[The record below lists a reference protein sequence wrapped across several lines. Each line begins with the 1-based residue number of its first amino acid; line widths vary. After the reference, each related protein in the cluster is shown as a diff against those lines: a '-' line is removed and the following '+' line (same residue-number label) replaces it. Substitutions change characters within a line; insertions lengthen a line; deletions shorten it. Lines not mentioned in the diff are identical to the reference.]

1 MYRRRTSWTYTKPRS
16 TKGGIKS
23 RVSRGHFHGSN
34 WWSLRWMEILESSI
48 DAARLSRGRSY
59 ARRGQVVDI
68 EIEPGLVTASVQ
80 GTRKKPYQ
88 IRLGFETLTDE
99 AKALLLFRFRERSS
113 FAARLLAGEM
123 PEEMEKVFREA
134 GVGLFPNK
142 TDLRRYKCTCPD
154 DAAPCKHIIAV
165 LLLLA
170 EVFDDDPFLLLKL
183 RGANRET
190 LINLL
195 TLESSGG
202 SEEDDCD
209 GGEICE
215 DGDPPVIITGGSEND
230 PDMPE
235 AIADRPEVFSEARH
249 PSKWFGD
256 EIPGFKYNIDEKE
269 RRIAALEIINDFPF
283 WKGEL
288 PFRQSLCQYYERAA
302 DLAEEILTGEKKKSV
317 GRPRKL
323 I

>member
-1 MYRRRTSWTYTKPRS
+1 MYRRRTSWTYNKPLS

-23 RVSRGHFHGSN
+23 RVNRGRFHGLN
-34 WWSLRWMEILESSI
+34 WWSKRWIEILEGSI
-48 DAARLSRGRSY
+48 DSARLARGRSY

-88 IRLGFETLTDE
+88 IRLGFEILSDE

-113 FAARLLAGEM
+113 FAATLLAGEM
-123 PEEMEKVFREA
+123 PEEMEKVFKEA
-134 GVGLFPNK
+134 GVGLFPSK
-142 TDLRRYKCTCPD
+142 TALRRFKCSCPD
-154 DAAPCKHIIAV
+154 DAVPCKHIIAV

-170 EVFDDDPFLLLKL
+170 EVFEDDPFLLLKL
-183 RGANRET
+183 RGVNRDA

-195 TLESSGG
+195 TLETSDDNGETPYEEDEDWEDGNGSVVSGG
-202 SEEDDCD
+202 FEITAENIPDTEEESDR
-209 GGEICE
+209 GSLYPKWYGEQ
-215 DGDPPVIITGGSEND
+215 V
-230 PDMPE
+230 PE
-235 AIADRPEVFSEARH
+235 
-249 PSKWFGD
+249 
-256 EIPGFKYNIDEKE
+256 FKYTIEEKE

-288 PFRQSLCQYYERAA
+288 PFRQSLSQYYDRAA
-302 DLAEEILTGEKKKSV
+302 ASAEEILTGEKKKTL

>member
-1 MYRRRTSWTYTKPRS
+1 MYRRRTSWTYTKPLS

-283 WKGEL
+283 WKGNFLQTIPL
-288 PFRQSLCQYYERAA
+288 P
-302 DLAEEILTGEKKKSV
+302 IL
-317 GRPRKL
+317 
-323 I
+323 

>member
-1 MYRRRTSWTYTKPRS
+1 MYRRRTSWTYTKPLS

-99 AKALLLFRFRERSS
+99 AKTLLLFRFRERSS